1 MSKTTIDS
9 VYEKLGSVEGKLDIM
24 VPLAQSNDKRLN
36 KVEKKLSRHSGIIAT
51 VATLFTAM
59 VAFLSDW

>member
-1 MSKTTIDS
+1 MTEMK
-9 VYEKLGSVEGKLDIM
+9 EQLGRIEGKLDII
-24 VPLAQSNDKRLN
+24 VPIAQANDKRLTA
-36 KVEKKLSRHSGIIAT
+36 VEKKVSRHSGIIAT